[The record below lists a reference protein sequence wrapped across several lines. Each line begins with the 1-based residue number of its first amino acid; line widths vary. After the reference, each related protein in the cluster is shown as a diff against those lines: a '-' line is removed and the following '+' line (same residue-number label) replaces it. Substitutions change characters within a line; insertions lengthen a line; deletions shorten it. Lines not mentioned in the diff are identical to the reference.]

1 MSDKPVS
8 IVALDTFWLN
18 LVFLP
23 ILCLAMH
30 QVWEGLCD
38 DISVPLAV

>member
-8 IVALDTFWLN
+8 IVALDTLWLD
-18 LVFLP
+18 LVFWP
-23 ILCLAMH
+23 ILCLTMH
-30 QVWEGLCD
+30 KVWEGLCD

>member
-1 MSDKPVS
+1 MSDKPVR
-8 IVALDTFWLN
+8 IVALDMFWLD
-18 LVFLP
+18 LVFCP

-30 QVWEGLCD
+30 QVWEGLRD